1 MTLERAM
8 RLAPVALASLALL
21 VVSAAP
27 ALAAG
32 KPRGKGK
39 AIPAA
44 AAPALDEKLA
54 QAVVAKLASADANE
68 VLEGLTAAQAGGAVG
83 APLAP
88 AIEGLLVRGTTL
100 PLAKAAIETLGAIG
114 ASSSS
119 AVLRPYLRHRVPEL
133 RRAAARALGSTR
145 GPEALAAFREGLR
158 SPDGQVR
165 GFSATGLGNLRAADA
180 LPDLFLAL
188 DHSVTEAAS
197 SIGLLCTVESCE
209 KFLAKLGTIP
219 LDVMTSG
226 IDPIFFRPK
235 PFPDE
240 KLVDVIGRLRELGS
254 PEAGKYLADVLGRWP
269 AAGSKRV
276 KQALESAVASLP
288 VGGK

>member
-1 MTLERAM
+1 M
-8 RLAPVALASLALL
+8 RPVPVILASLAL
-21 VVSAAP
+21 VIASASP
-27 ALAAG
+27 ALAA
-32 KPRGKGK
+32 PRGKGRSK
-39 AIPAA
+39 APAA
-44 AAPALDEKLA
+44 AAVPVLDEKLS
-54 QAVVAKLASADANE
+54 QMVVAKLASNDAGE
-68 VLEGLTAAQAGGAVG
+68 VLEGLTAAAAGGSVG

-88 AIEGLLVRGTTL
+88 AIEGLLTRGTTL
-100 PLAKAAIETLGAIG
+100 PLAKAAIDALGAIG
-114 ASSSS
+114 AGSSS
-119 AVLRPYLRHRVPEL
+119 AVLRPYVRHRVPEL

-165 GFSATGLGNLRAADA
+165 GFSATGLGNLWAVDA

-188 DHSVTEAAS
+188 DHNVTEAAS
-197 SIGLLCTVESCE
+197 SIGLLCSVETCE
-209 KFLAKLGTIP
+209 KFLGRLGSIP

-288 VGGK
+288 VGAK

>member
-1 MTLERAM
+1 M
-8 RLAPVALASLALL
+8 RPLPVAIASLALL
-21 VVSAAP
+21 ISAASP
-27 ALAAG
+27 AFAA
-32 KPRGKGK
+32 PKGK
-39 AIPAA
+39 AKGKAPTAA
-44 AAPALDEKLA
+44 AEPVLDEKLA
-54 QAVVAKLASADANE
+54 QAVVAKLASNDAGD
-68 VLEGLTAAQAGGAVG
+68 VLEGLIAAQAGGAVG

-88 AIEGLLVRGTTL
+88 AIEGLLTRGTTL
-100 PLAKAAIETLGAIG
+100 PLARAAIEALGAIG
-114 ASSSS
+114 AASSS
-119 AVLRPYLRHRVPEL
+119 AALRPYVRHRVPEL

-165 GFSATGLGNLRAADA
+165 GFSATGLGNLWAVDA

-188 DHSVTEAAS
+188 DHNVTEAAS
-197 SIGLLCTVESCE
+197 SIGLLCTVETCE
-209 KFLAKLGTIP
+209 KFLARLGSIP

-276 KQALESAVASLP
+276 KQALESAVSSLP

>member
-1 MTLERAM
+1 M
-8 RLAPVALASLALL
+8 RLIPVAIASLALL
-21 VVSAAP
+21 ISASSPASAAP
-27 ALAAG
+27 
-32 KPRGKGK
+32 RGKARGK
-39 AIPAA
+39 APAA
-44 AAPALDEKLA
+44 AADPVLDEKLA
-54 QAVVAKLASADANE
+54 QAVVAKLASNDAGE

-88 AIEGLLVRGTTL
+88 AIEGLLTRGTTL
-100 PLAKAAIETLGAIG
+100 PLARAAIEALGAIG
-114 ASSSS
+114 APTSS
-119 AVLRPYLRHRVPEL
+119 AALRPYVRHRVPEL

-165 GFSATGLGNLRAADA
+165 GFSATGLGNLWAADA

-188 DHSVTEAAS
+188 DHNVTEAAA
-197 SIGLLCTVESCE
+197 SIGLLCTVETCE
-209 KFLAKLGTIP
+209 KFLARLGSIP

-254 PEAGKYLADVLGRWP
+254 PEAGKYLADVLARWP

-276 KQALESAVASLP
+276 KQALESAVSSLP

>member
-1 MTLERAM
+1 M
-8 RLAPVALASLALL
+8 RPVSVALASIALL
-21 VVSAAP
+21 LASSSPASAV
-27 ALAAG
+27 G
-32 KPRGKGK
+32 KPKGKGK
-39 AIPAA
+39 APPVA
-44 AAPALDEKLA
+44 AAPVLDEKLSR
-54 QAVVAKLASADANE
+54 AVVAKLAAADASE
-68 VLEGLTAAQAGGAVG
+68 VLDGLTAAQAGGAVS

-88 AIEGLLVRGTTL
+88 AIEGLLLRGATL
-100 PLAKAAIETLGAIG
+100 PLAKAAIDALGAIG
-114 ASSSS
+114 AASSS

-165 GFSATGLGNLRAADA
+165 GFSATGLGNLMAADA

-188 DHSVTEAAS
+188 DHNVSEAAS
-197 SIGLLCTVESCE
+197 SIGLLCTVETCE
-209 KFLAKLGTIP
+209 KLLAKLGSIP

-226 IDPIFFRPK
+226 IDPMFFRAT

-240 KLVDVIGRLRELGS
+240 KLVDVVGRLRELGS
-254 PEAGKYLADVLGRWP
+254 PEAGKYLADVLARWP
-269 AAGSKRV
+269 KGGSPRV

-288 VGGK
+288 VGGR